1 MRICSQDLYIRSFT
15 SMMISPEQIE
25 LSSTSKLF
33 EYEKMAREVD
43 ACNDIDELQLS
54 LKSMVKLFLKQQEV
68 TSGVLRM

>member
-1 MRICSQDLYIRSFT
+1 
-15 SMMISPEQIE
+15 MMISPEQIE

>member
-1 MRICSQDLYIRSFT
+1 
-15 SMMISPEQIE
+15 MMISPEQIE

-43 ACNDIDELQLS
+43 ACNDIDELQLY

>member
-1 MRICSQDLYIRSFT
+1 MMMR
-15 SMMISPEQIE
+15 PEEIE

-43 ACNDIDELQLS
+43 ACNDIEELRLS

-68 TSGVLRM
+68 TSKVLKM

>member
-15 SMMISPEQIE
+15 KMMMRPEEIE
-25 LSSTSKLF
+25 LSSTSKMF

-43 ACNDIDELQLS
+43 ACNDIEELRLS

-68 TSGVLRM
+68 TSKVLKM

>member
-1 MRICSQDLYIRSFT
+1 VRICSQDLYIRSFT

>member
-1 MRICSQDLYIRSFT
+1 
-15 SMMISPEQIE
+15 MMISPEQIE

-68 TSGVLRM
+68 TSKVLKM

>member
-1 MRICSQDLYIRSFT
+1 MMMR
-15 SMMISPEQIE
+15 PEEIE
-25 LSSTSKLF
+25 LSSTSKKF

>member
-1 MRICSQDLYIRSFT
+1 
-15 SMMISPEQIE
+15 MMISPEQIE
-25 LSSTSKLF
+25 LSSTSKMF